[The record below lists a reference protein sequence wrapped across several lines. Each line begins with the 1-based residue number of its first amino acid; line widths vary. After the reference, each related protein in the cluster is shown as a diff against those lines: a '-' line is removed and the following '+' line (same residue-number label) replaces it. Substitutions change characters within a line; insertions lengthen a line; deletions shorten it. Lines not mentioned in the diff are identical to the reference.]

1 MKKLVVN
8 LFSLSILLILI
19 SVPGQRMMLAQQT
32 AQGSVFLK
40 HTIENAPEL
49 DEIYVLVAVDVDG
62 DQDIDII
69 GANGSPGNIVWWE
82 NDGSPEI
89 GAWSRHS
96 IGTTSGSRNLA
107 VADLDGDK
115 DIDIIAPDPYS
126 DEVLWF
132 ENDGTPGNGEWT
144 EYSITN
150 TAVDIYDVAAADLD
164 GDDDIDVVK
173 LSNHTQARP
182 ITWYENDG
190 TPASGGW
197 LAHKITDKE
206 GTWSIETVDM
216 DLDNDFD
223 ILVAADDQWGLQETN
238 LFYYTNNGVAG
249 WEFKGIDTGISS
261 PGMACAQAGDADGD
275 MDMDVVSTYRYGSP
289 PVHGTT
295 KLYERISDAPWEGH
309 TISEAKLLPVNF
321 ADMDNDQDLDVIG
334 TDTELG
340 QIIWLVNDGSPWDGR
355 WEKFLV
361 EDNFDAPGNAIASD
375 IDSDGDL
382 DIIGANYSGG
392 IFWWEQ
398 STQRYVFLP
407 LVINQ

>member
-1 MKKLVVN
+1 VPDRLDSRAGRRPPYFGRSVVQRTGPT
-8 LFSLSILLILI
+8 
-19 SVPGQRMMLAQQT
+19 SV
-32 AQGSVFLK
+32 V
-40 HTIENAPEL
+40 
-49 DEIYVLVAVDVDG
+49 
-62 DQDIDII
+62 
-69 GANGSPGNIVWWE
+69 
-82 NDGSPEI
+82 
-89 GAWSRHS
+89 
-96 IGTTSGSRNLA
+96 
-107 VADLDGDK
+107 
-115 DIDIIAPDPYS
+115 APDPYS

-173 LSNHTQARP
+173 LSNHPQARP

-190 TPASGGW
+190 APADGGW
-197 LAHKITDKE
+197 QAHNITDKE

-223 ILVAADDQWGLQETN
+223 ILVAADDEWGLQETN
-238 LFYYTNNGVAG
+238 LFCYINNGVAG

-261 PGMACAQAGDADGD
+261 PGMVRAQAGDVDGD
-275 MDMDVVSTYRYGSP
+275 LDMDVVATYRYGSP
-289 PVHGTT
+289 PVHGSTL
-295 KLYERISDAPWEGH
+295 LYEQISDAPWEGH

-340 QIIWLVNDGSPWDGR
+340 QIIWLENDGSPWDGT
-355 WEKFLV
+355 WEKMLV

-398 STQRYVFLP
+398 STQLYVFLP
-407 LVINQ
+407 LVIKQ